1 MSFWNLQRQCF
12 ICLFLK
18 FFQINFF
25 LGSQIFR
32 EVNFPR
38 KSYFLESH
46 LSWEVTCPNLRHRAT
61 NDEPEKTTDRVKCS
75 HRPDGFAAGINCFFC
90 SVIIGQRVS
99 CTSCTTPKKSPNLRL
114 LTIFSCQK
122 MWRLNWPRLLET
134 CSQVVFGGSDTNH
147 VFLLNP
153 TMHAFEL
160 REIVRFVQ
168 TVSGE
173 VNRVKGKLSW
183 EMEARSSVF
192 ISRKSN
198 VVAALALLL
207 PTLFMPV
214 LRFHLRPCSHYRSTS
229 ESILS
234 GVAATV

>member
-1 MSFWNLQRQCF
+1 
-12 ICLFLK
+12 
-18 FFQINFF
+18 
-25 LGSQIFR
+25 
-32 EVNFPR
+32 
-38 KSYFLESH
+38 
-46 LSWEVTCPNLRHRAT
+46 
-61 NDEPEKTTDRVKCS
+61 
-75 HRPDGFAAGINCFFC
+75 
-90 SVIIGQRVS
+90 
-99 CTSCTTPKKSPNLRL
+99 
-114 LTIFSCQK
+114 
-122 MWRLNWPRLLET
+122 
-134 CSQVVFGGSDTNH
+134 
-147 VFLLNP
+147 
-153 TMHAFEL
+153 MHAFEL

-234 GVAATV
+234 QY